1 MRTVAET
8 LGSKLPAVSF
18 MFQLRAEGQVA
29 TEREIMQFM
38 VIMESTDS
46 GAIVTMQWILKLV

>member
-46 GAIVTMQWILKLV
+46 GAIVTMQ